1 MEEIA
6 MFSFKKVFI
15 LLAALML
22 VLAACADTPEQ
33 VPEPTEPAPEATEPA
48 PEATEPAPE
57 PEPTEAEEDMGP
69 ILIGGI
75 HPLTI
80 WDRSS

>member
-22 VLAACADTPEQ
+22 VLAACADTGAGGLRRYH
-33 VPEPTEPAPEATEPA
+33 PA
-48 PEATEPAPE
+48 
-57 PEPTEAEEDMGP
+57 D
-69 ILIGGI
+69 
-75 HPLTI
+75 
-80 WDRSS
+80 